1 MTQLILHIGHPKTG
15 TTALQTVLSTNADRL
30 LEAGILYPT
39 KAKPPFHNH
48 ALAKPALT
56 GCDDHVIRGRYG
68 LEGEKLRRLSE
79 GYWDSIKAEA
89 KQHSHDTL
97 ILSWEWFWDVDAA
110 RSEYFRKRLLEV
122 CDHITAVGYLRD
134 PARFFLSMMNQRIRM
149 FRGILLFQKDYYRS
163 VIDAY
168 QQNGFETSM
177 NVFES
182 AHFANGDIVSDFCTK
197 YLRPDLPALARG
209 GKAERSNESISNEAM
224 VILQEV
230 ARTHSTSSPVAA
242 PDTKNSRRSKT
253 VRIVHEADR
262 ALGGNLRPSLK
273 PEIEAA
279 LVARSTDLI
288 WLRDE
293 AGIRFANVDYDLVG
307 TTGHPDLA
315 SLHKVEDFSP
325 VDLDRLAALRV
336 MTDRQIARV
345 YGRKEPVY
353 SLIRRWF
360 GSAVP

>member
-1 MTQLILHIGHPKTG
+1 MTHLILHIGHPKTG

-30 LEAGILYPT
+30 LEAGVLYPT
-39 KAKPPFHNH
+39 KAKPSFHNH

-68 LEGEKLRRLSE
+68 LEGDELRRLSE
-79 GYWDSIKAEA
+79 RYWDSVKAET

-97 ILSWEWFWDVDAA
+97 ILSWEWLWDVDAA

-149 FRGILLFQKDYYRS
+149 FRGILLFQEDYYRS

-168 QQNGFETSM
+168 RENGFETSI

-182 AHFANGDIVSDFCTK
+182 AHFANGDIVTDFCTK
-197 YLRPDLPALARG
+197 YLRPDLPALERG
-209 GKAERSNESISNEAM
+209 GNAERGNESISNEAM

-230 ARTHSTSSPVAA
+230 ARAHSTSSPDAS
-242 PDTKNSRRSKT
+242 PDARDSRRSKT
-253 VRIVHEADR
+253 VRIVYEADR

-279 LVARSTDLI
+279 QVARSTDLI

-293 AGIRFANVDYDLVG
+293 AGIQFANVDYDLVG

-315 SLHKVEDFSP
+315 SLHSVEDFSP
-325 VDLDRLAALRV
+325 IDPDRLAALRA
-336 MTDRQIARV
+336 MTERKIARV
-345 YGRKEPVY
+345 YGRGAPVY
-353 SLIRRWF
+353 SLVRRWF
-360 GSAVP
+360 GSTTP